1 MQALINVILS
11 VVSGVLLY
19 LLNDLLKDN
28 KRLRAERKDENEK
41 RESALKEGMV
51 CLLRVD
57 LIEAHAKYMALGE
70 ISTHGYENFEAMY
83 EAYSK
88 LGGNGLVTHMWE
100 DIQELRIKTGGK
112 KNGT

>member
-1 MQALINVILS
+1 MQSFINVILS
-11 VVSGVLLY
+11 IISGLLLY
-19 LLNDLLKDN
+19 IIKDLLKDN

-57 LIEAHAKYMALGE
+57 LIDAHAKYMALGE

-112 KNGT
+112 RNGT